1 MVLATVLFACM
12 GVCVKLASEHF
23 GTAAVVSARGLVGAV
38 LMAAIAW
45 HTGTALRT
53 SVPRLHL
60 QRGLAGVVALSLW
73 FHAIGQLP
81 LATAVTLN
89 YMSSV
94 WMAVFLL
101 MRAAFGGGQRVKPA
115 LVWAI
120 AIGFLGV
127 ALVLRPTLARD
138 QVLAGLVGLGSGV
151 LAAMAYVQVT
161 ALGRAGEPEVRVVF
175 WFSVTGTL
183 MGALMGALTWLLHE
197 QGNRTPL
204 GLIPLSAWAE
214 LLGVGAFATLA
225 QLLMTR
231 AYARGAMLSLASLQ
245 YLGIVHAALFGAL
258 LFGESLG
265 LDSLLG
271 MALIVAA
278 GVAATRWRTA
288 Q

>member
-1 MVLATVLFACM
+1 
-12 GVCVKLASEHF
+12 
-23 GTAAVVSARGLVGAV
+23 
-38 LMAAIAW
+38 
-45 HTGTALRT
+45 
-53 SVPRLHL
+53 
-60 QRGLAGVVALSLW
+60 
-73 FHAIGQLP
+73 
-81 LATAVTLN
+81 
-89 YMSSV
+89 
-94 WMAVFLL
+94 
-101 MRAAFGGGQRVKPA
+101 
-115 LVWAI
+115 
-120 AIGFLGV
+120 
-127 ALVLRPTLARD
+127 
-138 QVLAGLVGLGSGV
+138 
-151 LAAMAYVQVT
+151 VQVT

-183 MGALMGALTWLLHE
+183 MGALIWLLPE

-204 GLIPLSAWAE
+204 GLIPLSAWVE